1 MTNRI
6 FDGINIHRWPC
17 TPTMSV
23 NIKVQGCPM
32 FPVYEC
38 VFCPYND
45 DIEIVYESGLA
56 LQRRIWYEKL

>member
-1 MTNRI
+1 
-6 FDGINIHRWPC
+6 
-17 TPTMSV
+17 MSV

-45 DIEIVYESGLA
+45 DIEIVYEADLHCKEGFDMKSYN
-56 LQRRIWYEKL
+56 RRRFL